1 MEALLFYTFAAMT
14 LGGALLTV
22 SQRNPVHCAL
32 ALIFSLL
39 GVAGIFLVASAEFL
53 FAVQILLYVGGVMVL
68 FLFVIFLI
76 HLEESMKQRQYSRQW
91 PVALAALSALALLMF
106 AFLRSA
112 SESLPP
118 KPPARLNL
126 QGNTERLGDV
136 LFYQFALPFEAASI
150 LLLVA
155 IVGAV
160 WMTKSRDAL
169 KRAKGEA
176 AE

>member
-1 MEALLFYTFAAMT
+1 MEALLFYIFAAMT
-14 LGGALLTV
+14 LGGALVTV
-22 SQRNPVHCAL
+22 TKRNPVHCAL

-39 GVAGIFLVASAEFL
+39 GVAGLFLVASAEFL
-53 FAVQILLYVGGVMVL
+53 FAVQVLLYVGGVMVL

-76 HLEESMKQRQYSRQW
+76 HLEEATKQRQYSRQW
-91 PVALAALSALALLMF
+91 PVALAGLGMLAFVMF
-106 AFLRSA
+106 AFLRSG
-112 SESLPP
+112 SEVLPP
-118 KPPARLNL
+118 KPLPRLNL
-126 QGNTERLGDV
+126 QGNTERIGDV

-160 WMTKSRDAL
+160 WMTKASA
-169 KRAKGEA
+169 AKDETGG

>member
-1 MEALLFYTFAAMT
+1 MEALLFYIFAAMT
-14 LGGALLTV
+14 LSGALLTV
-22 SQRNPVHCAL
+22 TRRNPVHCAL

-39 GVAGIFLVASAEFL
+39 GVAGLFLTAAAEFL

-76 HLEESMKQRQYSRQW
+76 HLEEAAKQRQYSRQW
-91 PVALAALSALALLMF
+91 PVALAVLAVVAAETLVLLKTG
-106 AFLRSA
+106 LG
-112 SESLPP
+112 SLPP
-118 KPPARLNL
+118 KPLPRLNA
-126 QGNTERLGDV
+126 QGNTERIGDV
-136 LFYQFALPFEAASI
+136 LFYQFALPFEAASV

-160 WMTKSRDAL
+160 WMTK
-169 KRAKGEA
+169 KREA

>member
-1 MEALLFYTFAAMT
+1 MIEALLFYIFAAMT
-14 LGGALLTV
+14 LGGALVTV
-22 SQRNPVHCAL
+22 TKRNPVHCAL

-39 GVAGIFLVASAEFL
+39 GVAGLFLVASAEFL

-76 HLEESMKQRQYSRQW
+76 HLEDSMKQRQYSRQW
-91 PVALAALSALALLMF
+91 PVALAGLSALAFVMF
-106 AFLRSA
+106 AFLRGG
-112 SESLPP
+112 SEGLPP
-118 KPPARLNL
+118 KPLPRLNL

-160 WMTKSRDAL
+160 WMTKT
-169 KRAKGEA
+169 RAAKVEGDD
-176 AE
+176 

>member
-1 MEALLFYTFAAMT
+1 MEAILFYIFAAMT
-14 LGGALLTV
+14 LGGALATV
-22 SQRNPVHCAL
+22 SKRNPVHCAL

-39 GVAGIFLVASAEFL
+39 GVAGLFLVAAAEFL

-76 HLEESMKQRQYSRQW
+76 HLEEATKQRQYSRQW
-91 PVALAALSALALLMF
+91 PVALVGLGLLGAVMF
-106 AFLRSA
+106 AFLRSGL
-112 SESLPP
+112 EGLPP
-118 KPPARLNL
+118 KPLPRLQL

-136 LFYQFALPFEAASI
+136 LFYQYALPFEAASI

-160 WMTKSRDAL
+160 WMTK
-169 KRAKGEA
+169 KREGAQ
-176 AE
+176 